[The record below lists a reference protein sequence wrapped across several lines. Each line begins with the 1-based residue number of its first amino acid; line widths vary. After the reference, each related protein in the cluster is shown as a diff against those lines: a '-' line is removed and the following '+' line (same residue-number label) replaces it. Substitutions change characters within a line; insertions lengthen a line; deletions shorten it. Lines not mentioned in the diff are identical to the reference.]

1 VSGRDEAEA
10 RGADELRSGGSCRPR
25 CASPGDRAGK
35 LQSGTE
41 AFRARTSGSSPGQ
54 AGARDYDDV
63 TLARRVE
70 SAIFRP
76 AELHALKGSVSVNVS
91 DDVVEL
97 RGQVPSPEMIEAF
110 GRAAEAVRGLH
121 NLLHTPDQPPGHSP
135 PSTPAEVR
143 ERAEH
148 ESGSGFAG
156 SPATRPAPE

>member
-1 VSGRDEAEA
+1 MSGRDEAEA

-97 RGQVPSPEMIEAF
+97 RGQVPMIEAF